1 MFFFPRD
8 GDCGVC
14 VCVCV
19 CSNPGN
25 TKIAVEREKETRD

>member
-1 MFFFPRD
+1 MFFFSQEMVIV
-8 GDCGVC
+8 GC

-25 TKIAVEREKETRD
+25 TKIAVERGKETRD